1 MARKM
6 LTSAL
11 QLRPGRRAEPEFG
24 PRGAPRTVDHTTIA
38 DRAECVEIEAYQ
50 TYGIGESRWSD
61 DEYRLP
67 PGAAV
72 LVILGLSLLTWGVI
86 LALLFAIFGQ

>member
-1 MARKM
+1 V
-6 LTSAL
+6 S
-11 QLRPGRRAEPEFG
+11 
-24 PRGAPRTVDHTTIA
+24 RTVDHTTIA
-38 DRAECVEIEAYQ
+38 DRAGCVEIEAYQ
-50 TYGIGESRWSD
+50 NYAIDESRRSD

-72 LVILGLSLLTWGVI
+72 LVILGLSLLTWGGI

>member
-1 MARKM
+1 MAREM
-6 LTSAL
+6 FTSAR

-24 PRGAPRTVDHTTIA
+24 PRGAPRTW
-38 DRAECVEIEAYQ
+38 CVEIEAYQ
-50 TYGIGESRWSD
+50 NYAIGESRWSD

-72 LVILGLSLLTWGVI
+72 LVIVGLSLLAWGVI
-86 LALLFAIFGQ
+86 LAPLFAIFRQ